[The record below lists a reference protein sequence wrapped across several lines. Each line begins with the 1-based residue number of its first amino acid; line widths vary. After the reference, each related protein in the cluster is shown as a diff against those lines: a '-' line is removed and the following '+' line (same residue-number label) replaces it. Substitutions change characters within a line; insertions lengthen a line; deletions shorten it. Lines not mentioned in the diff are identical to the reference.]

1 MQVSAM
7 FKVNSKKCLT
17 LLSKRS
23 LKQNKTRNIVAVI
36 AIVLTTVLFTSV
48 FSIGMSIMDSLERST
63 MRQVGT
69 EAHGGFKFLTQEQY
83 DIVKA
88 DPKIKDISYNI
99 LIGFGENPEFKKTYV
114 EIRWTEEKAA
124 AWSFNLPTTGTLPK
138 EKMDI
143 ATTTN
148 VLDALGLPHELGV
161 QVPLEFTANGVK
173 YQDTFT
179 LCGFWDMD
187 VVMGANEAF
196 LSREYADLVAPVWH
210 ESRTAIEAEDNSW
223 MAGSINP
230 ALWFNTSWDI
240 EGQMEDLKNRC
251 GFGPE
256 VNEGVNWAYAGA
268 EMDLPSLILMG
279 GLLAIIMFSGY
290 LIIYNIFYISVSKDI
305 KFYGLLKT
313 IGTTN
318 RQLKKIVR
326 RQALLLSAIGIPLG
340 LIFSYALSF
349 ALVPLVISISN
360 LAESYVIS
368 ANWLI
373 FAGGALFTLATVWV
387 SCIKPCAFVSKI
399 SPMEAVRYN
408 EAERKHRKTVK
419 RSKKSTPFS
428 MAAENMKRTPKK
440 AIAVILSLSL
450 SLVCLNGTV
459 TLVKGFD
466 MDKYIQNSVVSD
478 FHIADASLLNNLSAA
493 VILNGVTPED
503 MAEIATVP
511 GLTEMGSVYM
521 REHWHKLS
529 AEAYQNAQQICDE
542 YQDELPMPY
551 VEEYLRLLNEEQ
563 KISAHLYGIDDFIMD
578 KMEIVDGEMDW
589 EKFKSG
595 DYLVATAFTNLG
607 NGRYYDIGDK
617 VTIDYGDG
625 KVKEYEVMAIGN
637 IPYALS
643 PQHGHFLDIYFT
655 MYAEEFIRQTGEHS
669 AMKTAFDVTA
679 EEYDNAEKWVQNY
692 CENVNS
698 DLNYK
703 SRSLYVEE
711 FKSTQNVFLAVGGL
725 LSFILALIGILNF
738 INSMLTSVE
747 SRKRELAVLQAIGM
761 SGRQLKMM
769 LIGEGILYIAGAVL
783 LVLVLGTP
791 LDYLLVQALAAQ
803 MWFFTYHFTIW
814 PLIFCLPLLI
824 IVAVTVPWICYK
836 NICQKTVVDR
846 LRE

>member
-7 FKVNSKKCLT
+7 FKVNSKKCLS

-23 LKQNKTRNIVAVI
+23 LKQNKTRNIVAII
-36 AIVLTTVLFTSV
+36 AIVLTAVLFTSV
-48 FSIGMSIMDSLERST
+48 FSIGMSIIDSFQRST

-83 DIVKA
+83 DIVK
-88 DPKIKDISYNI
+88 DDSEIKDISYNI

-124 AWSFNLPTTGTLPK
+124 EWSFNMPTTGTLPQ
-138 EKMDI
+138 EKMEI

-161 QVPLEFTANGVK
+161 QVPLEFTANGIK

-196 LSREYADLVAPVWH
+196 LSREYTDLVAPVWH

-223 MAGSINP
+223 MAGSIHP
-230 ALWFNTSWDI
+230 SLWFSSSWDI
-240 EGQMEDLKNRC
+240 EGQMEDLKSRC

-256 VNEGVNWAYAGA
+256 INEGVNWAYASA
-268 EMDLPSLILMG
+268 EVDLPTIL
-279 GLLAIIMFSGY
+279 LLSGIMLIIMFSGY

-318 RQLKKIVR
+318 KQLKKIVR
-326 RQALLLSAIGIPLG
+326 KQALLLSLIGIPVG
-340 LIFSYALSF
+340 LVLSYVISLR
-349 ALVPLVISISN
+349 LVPLVLSASN
-360 LAESYVIS
+360 FAEDYVIS
-368 ANWLI
+368 ANWII
-373 FAGGALFTLATVWV
+373 FGGGALFTLVTVWI

-399 SPMEAVRYN
+399 SPMEAVRYTEVEKN
-408 EAERKHRKTVK
+408 RKKAK
-419 RSKKSTPFS
+419 KSKKSTPFS
-428 MAAENMKRTPKK
+428 MAFANMKRTPKK
-440 AIAVILSLSL
+440 TVAVVLSLSL
-450 SLVCLNGTV
+450 SLVCLNSAV

-478 FHIADASLLNNLSAA
+478 FYIADASLLNNLSAGR
-493 VILNGVTPED
+493 IFNGVTPQD
-503 MAEIATVP
+503 MAEIESLS

-521 REHWHKLS
+521 REHRHKLS
-529 AEAYQNAQQICDE
+529 DEAYQNAQQICAE

-589 EKFKSG
+589 EKFKTG
-595 DYLVATAFTNLG
+595 DYLVVTAFTNLG

-625 KVKEYEVMAIGN
+625 NAKEYEVMAIGN
-637 IPYALS
+637 LPYALS

-655 MYAEEFIRQTGEHS
+655 MYSEEFIKQTGEHS
-669 AMKTAFDVTA
+669 AMKTAFDVTD

-698 DLNYK
+698 DLDYK
-703 SRSLYVEE
+703 SRALYVEE
-711 FKSTQNVFLAVGGL
+711 FKNTQNVFLAVGGL

-747 SRKRELAVLQAIGM
+747 TRKRELAVMQAIGM
-761 SGRQLKMM
+761 TGKQLKAM
-769 LIGEGILYIAGAVL
+769 LIGEGICYIASAIL
-783 LVLVLGTP
+783 MVLVLGTP
-791 LDYLLVQALAAQ
+791 LVYALVQALAAQ
-803 MWFFTYHFTIW
+803 MWFFTYHFTIL
-814 PLIFCLPLLI
+814 PVILCIPILMAVAVIVPLL
-824 IVAVTVPWICYK
+824 CYK
-836 NICQKTVVDR
+836 NICKKTIVDR
-846 LRE
+846 LRD

>member
-1 MQVSAM
+1 M
-7 FKVNSKKCLT
+7 
-17 LLSKRS
+17 
-23 LKQNKTRNIVAVI
+23 
-36 AIVLTTVLFTSV
+36 
-48 FSIGMSIMDSLERST
+48 
-63 MRQVGT
+63 
-69 EAHGGFKFLTQEQY
+69 
-83 DIVKA
+83 
-88 DPKIKDISYNI
+88 
-99 LIGFGENPEFKKTYV
+99 
-114 EIRWTEEKAA
+114 
-124 AWSFNLPTTGTLPK
+124 
-138 EKMDI
+138 
-143 ATTTN
+143 
-148 VLDALGLPHELGV
+148 
-161 QVPLEFTANGVK
+161 
-173 YQDTFT
+173 
-179 LCGFWDMD
+179 
-187 VVMGANEAF
+187 
-196 LSREYADLVAPVWH
+196 
-210 ESRTAIEAEDNSW
+210 
-223 MAGSINP
+223 
-230 ALWFNTSWDI
+230 
-240 EGQMEDLKNRC
+240 
-251 GFGPE
+251 
-256 VNEGVNWAYAGA
+256 
-268 EMDLPSLILMG
+268 
-279 GLLAIIMFSGY
+279 
-290 LIIYNIFYISVSKDI
+290 
-305 KFYGLLKT
+305 
-313 IGTTN
+313 
-318 RQLKKIVR
+318 
-326 RQALLLSAIGIPLG
+326 
-340 LIFSYALSF
+340 
-349 ALVPLVISISN
+349 PLVISISN

-478 FHIADASLLNNLSAA
+478 FYIADASIMNNLSAGR
-493 VILNGVTPED
+493 IFNGVTLQD
-503 MAEIATVP
+503 MAEVESLP

-521 REHWHKLS
+521 QEHRHKLS
-529 AEAYQNAQQICDE
+529 DEAYQNAQQICAE
-542 YQDELPMPY
+542 YEEELPMPY

-589 EKFKSG
+589 EKFKTG
-595 DYLVATAFTNLG
+595 DYLVVTAFTNLG

-625 KVKEYEVMAIGN
+625 NAKEYEVMAIGN

-655 MYAEEFIRQTGEHS
+655 MYSDEFIKQTGEHS
-669 AMKTAFDVTA
+669 AMKTAFDVTE

-698 DLNYK
+698 NLDYK
-703 SRSLYVEE
+703 SRSLYVDE
-711 FKSTQNVFLAVGGL
+711 FKNTQNVFLAVGGL

-814 PLIFCLPLLI
+814 PLIFCLPLLM
-824 IVAVTVPWICYK
+824 IVAVTVPWLCYK